1 MMARSSHCVRVRSI
15 CWQSVKAN
23 GQVAVVIVI
32 IMVVVAVVV
41 VVAAA
46 CKQVS
51 SASAAHESQKT
62 QSEASLGGNTK
73 LKLAK
78 KYARNTKLRHCLR
91 LRLRLGAKCLS
102 INPSKCGRRAG
113 ATSAYNKN

>member
-1 MMARSSHCVRVRSI
+1 M
-15 CWQSVKAN
+15 KAN

-32 IMVVVAVVV
+32 IMVVVALVL

-62 QSEASLGGNTK
+62 QAEASLGGNTK

-91 LRLRLGAKCLS
+91 LRLGAKCLS

>member
-1 MMARSSHCVRVRSI
+1 MMARSSHCVHVRSI

-32 IMVVVAVVV
+32 IMVVVALVVDV

-51 SASAAHESQKT
+51 SASVAHQSQKT
-62 QSEASLGGNTK
+62 
-73 LKLAK
+73 
-78 KYARNTKLRHCLR
+78 
-91 LRLRLGAKCLS
+91 
-102 INPSKCGRRAG
+102 
-113 ATSAYNKN
+113 

>member
-1 MMARSSHCVRVRSI
+1 M
-15 CWQSVKAN
+15 KAN

-32 IMVVVAVVV
+32 IMVVVA
-41 VVAAA
+41 AAS
-46 CKQVS
+46 KQVS
-51 SASAAHESQKT
+51 SASAAHESQNT
-62 QSEASLGGNTK
+62 QAEASLGGNTK

-91 LRLRLGAKCLS
+91 LRLGAKCLS

>member
-1 MMARSSHCVRVRSI
+1 MSTYAQYAGC
-15 CWQSVKAN
+15 SVKAN
-23 GQVAVVIVI
+23 GQVAVVMVI
-32 IMVVVAVVV
+32 IMVVVALVL

-78 KYARNTKLRHCLR
+78 NTQEILNYVTAFAFALAQSVCR
-91 LRLRLGAKCLS
+91 
-102 INPSKCGRRAG
+102 
-113 ATSAYNKN
+113 

>member
-1 MMARSSHCVRVRSI
+1 MMARSSHCVHVRSI

-23 GQVAVVIVI
+23 GQVAVVMVI
-32 IMVVVAVVV
+32 IMVVLHDV

-78 KYARNTKLRHCLR
+78 NTQEILNYVTAFAFALAQSVCR
-91 LRLRLGAKCLS
+91 
-102 INPSKCGRRAG
+102 
-113 ATSAYNKN
+113 